1 MPRFARRS
9 LMLGAIAVTILALAS
24 GASAFNFTTIDV
36 PGALI
41 TAPFG
46 INKAGRVVGGF
57 LDDTG
62 AEHGFLR
69 RKDGSFVTIDLPG
82 AFASEPHGINNAG
95 KIVGI
100 YTDPDG
106 NAHGFLAVP

>member
-1 MPRFARRS
+1 MPRFPRSAHLHLRRR
-9 LMLGAIAVTILALAS
+9 LMVGAIAVTILALAS

-46 INKAGRVVGGF
+46 IKRAG
-57 LDDTG
+57 
-62 AEHGFLR
+62 
-69 RKDGSFVTIDLPG
+69 S
-82 AFASEPHGINNAG
+82 
-95 KIVGI
+95 IVGL
-100 YTDPDG
+100 YTDAAG